1 MDQRGCRRLSADTH
15 STREADFDHKAACF
29 TFDALE
35 KVIIQAVAA
44 DELDVAAEYVDT
56 LFILADQLDEFHEEY
71 RNESERLADRDADIS
86 HEEDVL
92 EESIAAVAHWAIANE
107 HSVSEWFQR
116 GDQA

>member
-1 MDQRGCRRLSADTH
+1 MSPDT
-15 STREADFDHKAACF
+15 SGTRAADFDHKAACL

-35 KVIIQAVAA
+35 KVIVQAVAE

-71 RNESERLADRDADIS
+71 RSESKRLADRDTEIS
-86 HEEDVL
+86 HEEDVI
-92 EESIAAVAHWAIANE
+92 EESIATVARWAIANE
-107 HSVSEWFQR
+107 HPGSEWFGG

>member
-1 MDQRGCRRLSADTH
+1 M
-15 STREADFDHKAACF
+15 ADFDHRAACF

-35 KVIIQAVAA
+35 KVIIRAVAA
-44 DELDVAAEYVDT
+44 DELEVAAEYVDT

-71 RNESERLADRDADIS
+71 RSESERLADRDAEIS

-92 EESIAAVAHWAIANE
+92 EEAIATVARWAIANE
-107 HSVSEWFQR
+107 HPVAEWFQG